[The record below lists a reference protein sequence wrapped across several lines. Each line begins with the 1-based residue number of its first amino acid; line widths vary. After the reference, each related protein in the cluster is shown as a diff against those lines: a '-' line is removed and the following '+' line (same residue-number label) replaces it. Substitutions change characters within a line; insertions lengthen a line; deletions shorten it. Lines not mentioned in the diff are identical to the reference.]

1 MTSALFDLFSAMSPK
16 DTWKDCLHFLFVF
29 FSLLVKG
36 TIVMIQQIK
45 HLILKP
51 EELSFIL
58 RTYIKVEGKNCILK
72 MPSKPS
78 MCNIAELP
86 TIVQKHTII
95 SKPVQLKFKAIRKQD
110 SCIHVLYKLVTSLR
124 VSQIGK
130 FPDFLW
136 KI

>member
-1 MTSALFDLFSAMSPK
+1 MT
-16 DTWKDCLHFLFVF
+16 
-29 FSLLVKG
+29 
-36 TIVMIQQIK
+36 QQIK

-51 EELSFIL
+51 EELCFIL
-58 RTYIKVEGKNCILK
+58 RTHIKVEGENCIHK

-110 SCIHVLYKLVTSLR
+110 SCILFFS
-124 VSQIGK
+124 IC
-130 FPDFLW
+130 
-136 KI
+136 